1 MSKGKKQ
8 KRKYLADA
16 VKGAPSAETT
26 KLPPPPHPM
35 IESIVV
41 RDVAT
46 YAHEGV
52 AFDNLQLINFIYGGN
67 GCGKTTLSRVLASTE
82 PEKEYPPAK
91 YAGPPSRYRPWCITR
106 TSATAT

>member
-16 VKGAPSAETT
+16 VKGMPSAETT

-67 GCGKTTLSRVLASTE
+67 GYSKTTLSRVCLRPSQKTTCLLCI
-82 PEKEYPPAK
+82 PPRK
-91 YAGPPSRYRPWCITR
+91 S
-106 TSATAT
+106 

>member
-16 VKGAPSAETT
+16 VKGAPSVETT

-46 YAHEGV
+46 YAHERSK
-52 AFDNLQLINFIYGGN
+52 N
-67 GCGKTTLSRVLASTE
+67 KR
-82 PEKEYPPAK
+82 PA
-91 YAGPPSRYRPWCITR
+91 PSRDRPFLLPENRKNLYFCK
-106 TSATAT
+106 

>member
-8 KRKYLADA
+8 KRKYLVDA

-26 KLPPPPHPM
+26 KQPPPPHPM

-52 AFDNLQLINFIYGGN
+52 AFDNLQLVNFIYGGN
-67 GCGKTTLSRVLASTE
+67 GCGKTTLSRVCLR
-82 PEKEYPPAK
+82 
-91 YAGPPSRYRPWCITR
+91 PSQKTTCLLCIS
-106 TSATAT
+106 SAINSAR